1 MQLDRFRIARNAIF
15 GAIGGLA
22 GWAVI
27 TLALR
32 FETTSTPLLLLKDAL
47 LGAFVGLCIG
57 LAIGAADQTA
67 DGWTRRKLPR
77 IGLSGLIGLG
87 AGMVGLVI
95 GELIFLWAG
104 GGVWPR
110 ALGWAIFG
118 LLLGVGQWQVTG
130 LQNKGVYAGLG
141 GLLGGLIGGATYERL
156 SMALLGLGAGREV
169 ALTVGGAVGLVILG
183 ACIGLFIGLVETI
196 LRRAWLRF
204 IHGPL
209 EGKTFTLD
217 SSRPIVTLGR
227 SDVCDILLRHDAEAG
242 AVHAAIATKGSA
254 FTLTPRDGP
263 VALRTAGGAQ
273 PVTTHLLQPGD
284 MIQIGKSRFVFETGA
299 EHTGGSQQ

>member
-1 MQLDRFRIARNAIF
+1 MQLDRFRIARNTIF

-27 TLALR
+27 SLLLR

-47 LGAFVGLCIG
+47 LGALVGLCIG

-67 DGWTRRKLPR
+67 DGWARRKLPR

-87 AGMVGLVI
+87 AGLVGLVI
-95 GELIFLWAG
+95 GEVIFLWAG

-110 ALGWAIFG
+110 AVGWAIFG
-118 LLLGVGQWQVTG
+118 LLLGVGQWPVTG

-156 SMALLGLGAGREV
+156 SLTLLGLGAGREL
-169 ALTVGGAVGLVILG
+169 ALTVGGAVGLVLLG

-196 LRRAWLRF
+196 LRRVWLRF
-204 IHGPL
+204 VYGPL

-217 SSRPIVTLGR
+217 SGRPVITLGR
-227 SDVCDILLRHDAEAG
+227 SDVCDIMLRHDPEAG
-242 AVHAAIATKGSA
+242 AVHAAIATSGGA

-263 VALRTAGGAQ
+263 VALRTTGAAQ
-273 PVTTHLLQPGD
+273 PVTTRILQPGD
-284 MIQIGKSRFVFETGA
+284 TIQIGRSRFVFETGV
-299 EHTGGSQQ
+299 EHVGESQQ

>member
-1 MQLDRFRIARNAIF
+1 MQLDRFRIARNVIF

-32 FETTSTPLLLLKDAL
+32 FEITSTPLLLLKDAL
-47 LGAFVGLCIG
+47 LGALVGLCIG
-57 LAIGAADQTA
+57 LALGAADQTT
-67 DGWTRRKLPR
+67 DGWARRKFPR
-77 IGLSGLIGLG
+77 IGLSGLIGFG
-87 AGMVGLVI
+87 AGLVGLVI
-95 GELIFLWAG
+95 GEVIFLWAG

-110 ALGWAIFG
+110 AVGWAIFG
-118 LLLGVGQWQVTG
+118 LLLGVGQWSVTG

-156 SMALLGLGAGREV
+156 SLALLGLGAGREI

-196 LRRAWLRF
+196 LRRAWLRCLY
-204 IHGPL
+204 GPL

-217 SSRPIVTLGR
+217 SSRPIITLGR
-227 SDVCDILLRHDAEAG
+227 SDACDIMLRHDPEVG
-242 AVHAAIATKGSA
+242 AVHAAIATNSGA

-263 VALRTAGGAQ
+263 VMLRTAAAIQ
-273 PVTTHLLQPGD
+273 LVTTRILQPGD
-284 MIQIGKSRFVFETGA
+284 TIQIGRSRFVFETGA
-299 EHTGGSQQ
+299 DHAGETQS

>member
-47 LGAFVGLCIG
+47 LGALVGLCIG
-57 LAIGAADQTA
+57 LAIGAADQSA
-67 DGWTRRKLPR
+67 DGWARRKLPR
-77 IGLSGLIGLG
+77 IGLSGLLGLG
-87 AGMVGLVI
+87 AGLAGLVI
-95 GELIFLWAG
+95 GEAIFLWAG

-110 ALGWAIFG
+110 AVGWAIFG
-118 LLLGVGQWQVTG
+118 LLLGVGQWLVTG
-130 LQNKGVYAGLG
+130 LQSKGVYAGLG

-156 SMALLGLGAGREV
+156 SLTLLGLGAGREI

-204 IHGPL
+204 IYGPL

-217 SSRPIVTLGR
+217 NSRAVVTLGR
-227 SDVCDILLRHDAEAG
+227 SDACDIMLRHDPEAG
-242 AVHAAIATKGSA
+242 AVHAAIATRGA
-254 FTLTPRDGP
+254 VFTLTPRDGP

-273 PVTTHLLQPGD
+273 PVTTRALQPGD
-284 MIQIGKSRFVFETGA
+284 TIQIGRSRFVFETGA
-299 EHTGGSQQ
+299 ESAGETQR